1 MSDTEIV
8 VDYLKKVTLALE
20 AGTLSD
26 DMDLTTIPI
35 RFTFIFGVATDGI
48 NLFEKALHAGAVDDE
63 RVIDIQPGTSN
74 EILGHLKKDMLSLL
88 PAPPPF
94 FLKVRITHIVQAE
107 NREVIQA
114 MATSVSDCSGGG
126 DCDCGCGCS

>member
-20 AGTLSD
+20 AGTVSD

>member
-8 VDYLKKVTLALE
+8 VDSLKKVTLDLE
-20 AGTLSD
+20 AGTISD
-26 DMDLTTIPI
+26 DMNLTTIPI
-35 RFTFIFGVATDGI
+35 RFTFIFGVAADGI
-48 NLFEKALHAGAVDDE
+48 NLFEKTLHAGAVGDE
-63 RVIDIQPGTSN
+63 RFIEIQPGTSS
-74 EILGHLKKDMLSLL
+74 EILGHLKKDMLSRL

-94 FLKVRITHIVQAE
+94 FLKARITHIVQAE

>member
-63 RVIDIQPGTSN
+63 RFIEIQPGTSN
-74 EILGHLKKDMLSLL
+74 EILGHLKKDILSLL

-94 FLKVRITHIVQAE
+94 FLKARITHIVQAE

>member
-20 AGTLSD
+20 AGTVSD

-63 RVIDIQPGTSN
+63 RFIEIQPGTSN
-74 EILGHLKKDMLSLL
+74 EILGHLKKDILSLL

-94 FLKVRITHIVQAE
+94 FLKARIIHIVQAE

>member
-94 FLKVRITHIVQAE
+94 FLKARITHIVQAE